1 MKTLKE
7 SLLNTTDKTL
17 QAGDEH
23 FGKNT
28 FPSKKDFKRHNMLKG
43 YRCTWIFPAFK
54 DIYEKELKAYLGSST
69 LVSCVLP
76 KYDEITGISVHVQ
89 KIADKVYRIDVY
101 LEGINRGQFTEIGLI
116 LPHIFGERDTMTK
129 AKEAAYEFLCKI
141 KDNDQFFKEALKH
154 GENKLKWII

>member
-7 SLLNTTDKTL
+7 SLLNSTNNTL

-28 FPSKKDFKRHNMLKG
+28 FPSKKDFKRHHMLKG
-43 YRCTWIFPAFK
+43 YRCTWLFPAFK

-69 LVSCVLP
+69 LTSWVLP

-89 KIADKVYRIDVY
+89 KLADKEFRIDVY

-116 LPHIFGERDTMTK
+116 LPHLFGERDTMAK
-129 AKEAAYEFLCKI
+129 AKDAAYEFLCNI
-141 KDNDQFFKEALKH
+141 KDNEQFFKEALKH
-154 GENKLKWII
+154 GENRLKWII

>member
-1 MKTLKE
+1 MKSLKE
-7 SLLNTTDKTL
+7 SLLKNVENTIS
-17 QAGDEH
+17 AGNDYM
-23 FGKNT
+23 GLST

-43 YRCTWIFPAFK
+43 YRCAWICPAFK
-54 DIYEKELKAYLGSST
+54 DIYEKELKSYLGSST
-69 LVSCVLP
+69 ILSWVLP

-101 LEGINRGQFTEIGLI
+101 LEGVNRGNFTEIGLI
-116 LPHIFGERDTMTK
+116 LPHVFGERDTMAK

-141 KDNDQFFKEALKH
+141 KDNEQFFKEVLKH